1 MRMAINSN
9 QQLRISNHQQ
19 DPNVHVLIKTFDIF
33 HFRFVFKYSDKRRPF
48 KVKRQ
53 PNKEEN

>member
-1 MRMAINSN
+1 MAINSN

-19 DPNVHVLIKTFDIF
+19 DANVHVLIKTFDIF
-33 HFRFVFKYSDKRRPF
+33 HFRFVFKYSDDRRPF